1 MCFHTDN
8 SNNYHN
14 YDFTIQTIPKK
25 NYLLQKDKQ
34 QLEKAH
40 QDLSQHYAKLQ
51 IDIVQ
56 KDLEIESL
64 RKELASHQVNEEQ
77 RKKLQDELDEM
88 VLKRKALAKRL
99 STLATL

>member
-1 MCFHTDN
+1 M
-8 SNNYHN
+8 Y
-14 YDFTIQTIPKK
+14 
-25 NYLLQKDKQ
+25 
-34 QLEKAH
+34 
-40 QDLSQHYAKLQ
+40 LSQHYAKLQ

-88 VLKRKALAKRL
+88 VLKRKALLWHYSIPYPSRL
-99 STLATL
+99 QTPAIPDRLILYQMYLYPDNL